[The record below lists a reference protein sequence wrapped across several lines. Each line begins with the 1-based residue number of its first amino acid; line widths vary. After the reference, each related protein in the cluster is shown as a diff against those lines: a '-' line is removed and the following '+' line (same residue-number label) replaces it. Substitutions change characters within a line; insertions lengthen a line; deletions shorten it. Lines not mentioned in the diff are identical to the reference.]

1 MLQKTVKELE
11 DHILSVE
18 WDSVDVSILG
28 SEKYQ
33 NQLGLMR
40 IMFPTIVEPYSIT
53 TLQSNKTTEVWIR
66 EKGES
71 WTQIY

>member
-1 MLQKTVKELE
+1 MVKTIKELE
-11 DHILSVE
+11 DHILDTE
-18 WDSVDVSILG
+18 WNSVDVSILG

-40 IMFPTIVEPYSIT
+40 IMFPEIVEPYSIT
-53 TLQSNKTTEVWIR
+53 TLQNKKHTEVWIR

-71 WTQIY
+71 WTQVY

>member
-11 DHILSVE
+11 EHILSQE
-18 WDSVDVSILG
+18 WDGVDVSILG

-40 IMFPTIVEPYSIT
+40 IMFPDIVEPYSIT
-53 TLQSNKTTEVWIR
+53 TLQKNRHTEVWVR

-71 WTQIY
+71 WTQVY